1 MRPPHASL
9 WRHREFLKYWA
20 ASAISDVGS
29 QITTLALPLMAA
41 VTLGASAWQMGVL
54 SASGSAAT
62 LLVGLFAG
70 VCADRFRRRPILIA
84 ADVGRAILLA
94 TIPVAALSGV
104 LRIELLYVVALT
116 AGTLTVLFDV
126 AHLAYIPA
134 LVGRE
139 QLIDGNSKLETTWS
153 VAQVAGPGI
162 GGVLVSWLTAPIAI
176 LVDAVSFLV
185 SALCLARIRTPEP
198 PLVPAD
204 TRGVFHEIVEGL
216 RVVFAHRLLRV
227 LAGCS
232 ATTSFFGQMFLAVY
246 VLYMTRDLG
255 LAAMGVGLVLA
266 TGGVGSLVGSLVAGP
281 ATRRF
286 GPGRTMIAAQLG
298 FGLTGLAVPLAVFVP
313 AVALPL
319 IVASEFGQWMSIIVY
334 YINAVSV
341 RQAVTP
347 DRLQGRI
354 NATMRFLVGG
364 AMPAGALI
372 GGALGGIIGVP
383 MTLAVA
389 EFGILLAVLWLVL
402 SPVRALASMDMLTGT
417 RDTTPDTSRTAEAT
431 R

>member
-1 MRPPHASL
+1 VRPPHASL

-334 YINAVSV
+334 YVNAVSV

-347 DRLQGRI
+347 DRLQGRV

-364 AMPAGALI
+364 AMPVGALI

>member
-334 YINAVSV
+334 YVNAVSV

-347 DRLQGRI
+347 DRLQGRV